1 MEVFYAEKW
10 RDLVM
15 ADIATR
21 FHALCEEHSFRPR
34 WTVIDPS
41 MRNRNFE
48 TGRNIQQVLAEHG
61 IHVLP
66 GQNARIAGYDRIKE
80 RLRTERLVVHASCEQ
95 LIDEFRTYRWKQRV
109 TSSEDEGK
117 AGDVIKRNDDL
128 LDALRY
134 LAMSM
139 PSAAKPERAEI
150 QDESPAQRA
159 FRDSL
164 KRLGRRR
171 RVQIGGRA

>member
-1 MEVFYAEKW
+1 
-10 RDLVM
+10 
-15 ADIATR
+15 
-21 FHALCEEHSFRPR
+21 
-34 WTVIDPS
+34 
-41 MRNRNFE
+41 
-48 TGRNIQQVLAEHG
+48 
-61 IHVLP
+61 
-66 GQNARIAGYDRIKE
+66 
-80 RLRTERLVVHASCEQ
+80 
-95 LIDEFRTYRWKQRV
+95 V